1 MFNMDNMLITSQALL
16 HDQVD
21 TLTKENEQLKAE
33 LEEEKRLVANIARD
47 FAFHRAYEL
56 IPYDKSEINFM
67 TLHRVDDEGYHFSYT
82 VLEDNSKPKICVK
95 HTDLR

>member
-47 FAFHRAYEL
+47 FAFHRSYEL
-56 IPYDKSEINFM
+56 IPYNKSEVNFM
-67 TLHRVDDEGYHFSYT
+67 SLNRVDSEGYHFSYT
-82 VLEDNSKPKICVK
+82 VLEDNSKHTICVK